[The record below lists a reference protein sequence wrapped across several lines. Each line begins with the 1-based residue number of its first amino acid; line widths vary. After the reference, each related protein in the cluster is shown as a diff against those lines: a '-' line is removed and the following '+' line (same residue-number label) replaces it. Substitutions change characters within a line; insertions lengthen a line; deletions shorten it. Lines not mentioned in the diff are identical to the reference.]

1 MAPEA
6 SYDTLVIHDRHWGRH
21 MESAQESAPDGST
34 PIRVLVVDDHCTF
47 AELVVV
53 ALAHEDDLDCVGAA
67 HDADRAR
74 RMVQE
79 LAPDV
84 ILMDVN
90 LGDQDGLDLTA
101 ELVAAHPGLR
111 VVVLTAHADGAAMRR
126 AAAAGAC
133 ALLPKD
139 GSLPDLLNGLRSAR
153 PGGFVVHP
161 TLLRTLVTEERTA
174 AEAAGP
180 QPVLTPREL
189 LVLQLLAEGR
199 DTRSIAHELKI
210 SVNTC
215 RGYVKNVLMKLDAHS
230 QLEAV
235 VIAGRHGLVDAG
247 PRR

>member
-1 MAPEA
+1 
-6 SYDTLVIHDRHWGRH
+6 
-21 MESAQESAPDGST
+21 MEPPQETVPHGST

-74 RMVQE
+74 RMAQE

-111 VVVLTAHADGAAMRR
+111 VVVLTAHADGDAMRR

-174 AEAAGP
+174 AAAGP
-180 QPVLTPREL
+180 APVLTPREL

-199 DTRSIAHELKI
+199 DTRSIAHQLKI

>member
-1 MAPEA
+1 
-6 SYDTLVIHDRHWGRH
+6 
-21 MESAQESAPDGST
+21 METPQGTTSGGSAPA
-34 PIRVLVVDDHCTF
+34 RVLVVDDHCTF

-53 ALAHEDDLDCVGAA
+53 ALAHEEDLDCVGAA
-67 HDADRAR
+67 HDAGQAR
-74 RMVQE
+74 RMTRE

-84 ILMDVN
+84 VLMDVN
-90 LGDQDGLDLTA
+90 LGKHDGLDLTT
-101 ELVAAHPGLR
+101 ELVAAHPDLR
-111 VVVLTAHADGAAMRR
+111 VVVLTAHADSDTMRR

-161 TLLRTLVTEERTA
+161 ALLRTLVTEERSSGPAT
-174 AEAAGP
+174 GP

-199 DTRSIAHELKI
+199 DTRSIAGELKI

>member
-1 MAPEA
+1 
-6 SYDTLVIHDRHWGRH
+6 
-21 MESAQESAPDGST
+21 MEPPQETVPDGST

-53 ALAHEDDLDCVGAA
+53 ALKHEDDLECVGAA

-74 RMVQE
+74 RMAQE

-111 VVVLTAHADGAAMRR
+111 VVVLTAHADGDAMRR

-174 AEAAGP
+174 AAAGP
-180 QPVLTPREL
+180 APVLTPREL

-199 DTRSIAHELKI
+199 DTRSIAHQLKI

>member
-1 MAPEA
+1 MDTPQSSASGEA
-6 SYDTLVIHDRHWGRH
+6 ETV
-21 MESAQESAPDGST
+21 
-34 PIRVLVVDDHCTF
+34 RVLVVDDHCTF

-53 ALAHEDDLDCVGAA
+53 ALALEQDLDCVGAA
-67 HDADRAR
+67 HDADSAR
-74 RMVQE
+74 RMTRE
-79 LAPDV
+79 LTPDV

-101 ELVAAHPGLR
+101 ELVKEHPELR

-161 TLLRTLVTEERTA
+161 ALLRTLVTEESSSA
-174 AEAAGP
+174 SPAGP

-199 DTRSIAHELKI
+199 DTRSIAGQLKI

>member
-1 MAPEA
+1 
-6 SYDTLVIHDRHWGRH
+6 
-21 MESAQESAPDGST
+21 MEPPQETVPDGST

-74 RMVQE
+74 RMAQE

-111 VVVLTAHADGAAMRR
+111 VVVLTAHADGDAMRR

-174 AEAAGP
+174 AAAGP
-180 QPVLTPREL
+180 APVLTPREL

-199 DTRSIAHELKI
+199 DTRSIAHQLKI

>member
-1 MAPEA
+1 
-6 SYDTLVIHDRHWGRH
+6 
-21 MESAQESAPDGST
+21 MESPQGTTSADSGAA
-34 PIRVLVVDDHCTF
+34 RVLVVDDHCTF

-53 ALAHEDDLDCVGAA
+53 ALAHEEDLDCVGAA
-67 HDADRAR
+67 HDAGQAR
-74 RMVQE
+74 RMTRE
-79 LAPDV
+79 LVPDV
-84 ILMDVN
+84 VLMDVN
-90 LGDQDGLDLTA
+90 LGKHDGLDLTA

-111 VVVLTAHADGAAMRR
+111 VVVLTAHADSDTMRR

-139 GSLPDLLNGLRSAR
+139 GSLPDLLNGLRTAR

-161 TLLRTLVTEERTA
+161 ALLRTLVTEQRA
-174 AEAAGP
+174 SGQAAGP
-180 QPVLTPREL
+180 HPVLTPREL
-189 LVLQLLAEGR
+189 RVLQLLADGR
-199 DTRSIAHELKI
+199 DTRSIAGELRI

>member
-1 MAPEA
+1 
-6 SYDTLVIHDRHWGRH
+6 
-21 MESAQESAPDGST
+21 MESPQETAADGST

-74 RMVQE
+74 RMAQE

-84 ILMDVN
+84 VLMDVN

-111 VVVLTAHADGAAMRR
+111 VVVLTAHADGDTMRR

-161 TLLRTLVTEERTA
+161 TLLRTLVTEERTSA
-174 AEAAGP
+174 AAGP
-180 QPVLTPREL
+180 APVLTPREL

-199 DTRSIAHELKI
+199 DTRSIARELKI

>member
-1 MAPEA
+1 
-6 SYDTLVIHDRHWGRH
+6 
-21 MESAQESAPDGST
+21 MESAQGATSGGSET
-34 PIRVLVVDDHCTF
+34 ARVLVVDDHCTF

-53 ALAHEDDLDCVGAA
+53 ALAHEEDLDCVGAA
-67 HDADRAR
+67 HDAGQAR
-74 RMVQE
+74 LMARE
-79 LAPDV
+79 LSPDV

-90 LGDQDGLDLTA
+90 LGKHDGIDLTA

-111 VVVLTAHADGAAMRR
+111 VVVLTAHADSDTMRR

-139 GSLPDLLNGLRSAR
+139 GSLPDLLNGLRTAR

-161 TLLRTLVTEERTA
+161 ALLRTLVTEERSSSQA
-174 AEAAGP
+174 VGP

-189 LVLQLLAEGR
+189 RVLQLLADGR
-199 DTRSIAHELKI
+199 DTRSIAGELRI

>member
-1 MAPEA
+1 
-6 SYDTLVIHDRHWGRH
+6 
-21 MESAQESAPDGST
+21 MESPQGITSADPGAAA
-34 PIRVLVVDDHCTF
+34 RVLVVDDHCTF

-53 ALAHEDDLDCVGAA
+53 ALAHEEDLDCVGAA

-74 RMVQE
+74 RMTRE
-79 LAPDV
+79 LVPDV

-90 LGDQDGLDLTA
+90 LGKHDGLDLTA

-111 VVVLTAHADGAAMRR
+111 VVVLTAHADSDTMRR

-161 TLLRTLVTEERTA
+161 ALLRTLVTEERASEQAT
-174 AEAAGP
+174 GP

-189 LVLQLLAEGR
+189 RVLQLLADGR
-199 DTRSIAHELKI
+199 DTRSIAGELKI

>member
-1 MAPEA
+1 
-6 SYDTLVIHDRHWGRH
+6 
-21 MESAQESAPDGST
+21 MEPPQETVPHGST

-74 RMVQE
+74 RMAQE
-79 LAPDV
+79 LSPDV

-111 VVVLTAHADGAAMRR
+111 VVVLTAHADGDAMRR

-174 AEAAGP
+174 AAAGP
-180 QPVLTPREL
+180 APVLTPREL

-199 DTRSIAHELKI
+199 DTRSIAHQLKI